1 MRRKQEKRSLQARY
15 LPMFQMIPNKNLIP
29 FNLTHQTP
37 AFIVDYDHVV
47 VDTYD
52 YLDKLI
58 GFRMGDA
65 LFAAFDRYR
74 QDTDDERAQ
83 KMCNYIRYGT
93 DEPKE
98 IMLLRYGFEFEDE
111 DFEWIK
117 DAVSHVDEDEMIFTD
132 VDVFTDE
139 QKKRI
144 QKFI

>member
-1 MRRKQEKRSLQARY
+1 
-15 LPMFQMIPNKNLIP
+15 MFQMIPNKNLIP
-29 FNLTHQTP
+29 LNLTHQTP
-37 AFIVDYDHVV
+37 AFIVDYDQVV

-58 GFRMGDA
+58 GFRLGDA

-74 QDTDDERAQ
+74 QDTDDERAR

-93 DEPKE
+93 DDPKE
-98 IMLLRYGFEFEDE
+98 IMLLRYGFEFED
-111 DFEWIK
+111 FEWIK
-117 DAVSHVDEDEMIFTD
+117 EAVSHIDEDEMIFTD
-132 VDVFTDE
+132 IDIFTDE